1 MPQLTRTKPLTSPY
15 SDESEQIMKIIYQ
28 EPTGGIAI
36 IVPVEGCGLS
46 IEQIAAKDTP
56 YGIPYIICADGDL
69 PADWSTSAAWEADFS
84 SPSGIGM
91 GAQRWFIAQ
100 AAAVIADPEST
111 PEQIEAAMLL
121 SEQMQREIIQ
131 LEGVPM

>member
-1 MPQLTRTKPLTSPY
+1 
-15 SDESEQIMKIIYQ
+15 MKILYPQ
-28 EPTGGIAI
+28 TNGEIAI
-36 IVPVEGCGLS
+36 IMPCECDLT
-46 IEQIAAKDTP
+46 IEQIAQKDVP
-56 YGIPYIICADGDL
+56 YNTPYIICEDSDL
-69 PADWSTSAAWEADFS
+69 PANWETSAAWECDFS

-111 PEQIEAAMLL
+111 PQQIEAAMLL

-131 LEGVPM
+131 LEGAPM